1 MKIISLAFLIFLF
14 TAAASAQPR
23 TLSGVPDKTQARTLP
38 PAPDSLSVKYEGGFL
53 GFKKRQEGTLKFDDI
68 GQRLVFL
75 NENSK
80 ELFWFPYQ
88 SIFSVYAD
96 EKSVTS
102 TTGNVIRTIPIP
114 GAGLGGLIKEKRRFL
129 VLQFED
135 PDTGGN
141 GICSFRIGN
150 AELLES
156 VIHTLAERAK
166 LVQRGDAFY
175 RPRPAEKQ
183 SN

>member
-1 MKIISLAFLIFLF
+1 MK
-14 TAAASAQPR
+14 TAR
-23 TLSGVPDKTQARTLP
+23 NFF
-38 PAPDSLSVKYEGGFL
+38 GFRIDR
-53 GFKKRQEGTLKFDDI
+53 F
-68 GQRLVFL
+68 
-75 NENSK
+75 
-80 ELFWFPYQ
+80 
-88 SIFSVYAD
+88 FSVYAD